1 MIIRDVMNEKEL
13 PNILIK
19 QIGEKVEPF
28 VLEDTK
34 LKETDIEKIPKESE
48 LHNQLVK
55 LVQLRSS
62 LAIIPFVVMPRQKY
76 ISKLYNISK
85 EYERIVEKI
94 PKESELH
101 NQLVKLVQLRSSLA
115 IIPFVVMPR
124 QKYISKLYNISKE
137 YERIVSKIN
146 VDYRPPLIQDE
157 ELALDLFMSFTLEP
171 MQNIESEELDSWL
184 KELLSISEVLILIN
198 KINRLAIIRDES
210 ILDKEDI
217 QKQIFFHIYCN
228 CYELFTD
235 MNILLKN
242 RISDNAIFG
251 SSPSFSFA
259 LRELVDNYINFSY
272 LLKNPEDCQRMFDY
286 LKYYGVYVR
295 TQNSAVT
302 LRLKKDFLLKY
313 ILSEKT
319 KDQIQK
325 DEKSIYSVV
334 NKTRIDRWTLKSQEE
349 LLSEGAYN
357 DQDKVGTISILKEIH
372 SIIGHGDFL
381 QDNNLKDLKQEK
393 ILSFVHLTLSIQ
405 VYLNVTYDFLSLI
418 DVLDYNNDLV
428 NIQKTLDRYREYLQN
443 LHNL

>member
-1 MIIRDVMNEKEL
+1 M
-13 PNILIK
+13 
-19 QIGEKVEPF
+19 
-28 VLEDTK
+28 
-34 LKETDIEKIPKESE
+34 
-48 LHNQLVK
+48 
-55 LVQLRSS
+55 
-62 LAIIPFVVMPRQKY
+62 
-76 ISKLYNISK
+76 
-85 EYERIVEKI
+85 
-94 PKESELH
+94 
-101 NQLVKLVQLRSSLA
+101 
-115 IIPFVVMPR
+115 
-124 QKYISKLYNISKE
+124 
-137 YERIVSKIN
+137 
-146 VDYRPPLIQDE
+146 
-157 ELALDLFMSFTLEP
+157 ALDLFMSFTLEP